1 MTLPNTVAGGVLG
14 FVNSNPDT
22 AMEQTPHNLAQWIE
36 YLNEEDMPIFAHTA
50 QRLAEIAEHPATSVG
65 DFAQVILQDSAMTAR
80 VLRLA
85 NSVFYNPM
93 GQQITTVSRAVVR
106 LGFDP
111 IRSITLSI
119 AMVDTLLRGK
129 SHERVVQE
137 LARSIHAAV
146 QAKVLAVEC
155 GDESPEEVFIATL
168 LYRFG
173 HMVFWCFPYGMDEAM
188 EAELALG
195 VEEEST
201 VEKRVLGFSLD
212 ELTVALNRAWH
223 LSQLLEIALRG
234 NVEHNPRARIIAL
247 ALQLT
252 HVVETGWKGGELQ
265 KVMEDIAAVIGRP
278 VAQTRTLL
286 RDNSR
291 VARQT
296 AQDCGAM
303 AASRL
308 IPQPSQFEEAREAP
322 SQPEHPIA
330 DYELQLSILRE
341 LSAMLN
347 ERVDINALFSMVL
360 EGIYRG
366 LGMDRAW
373 FALLSPTSNSLTIKY
388 ALGAEREEL
397 NGCQLVEPGGRK
409 SNIFTDTLQQGQ
421 AQWYKAGVNTGELP
435 QRVRRSLGNGDF
447 FLMPVSVG
455 GVPKGLL
462 YADRT
467 RSGRPLDDQA
477 FMGFRHFG
485 EQAALGLRMLA
496 QPGPQ

>member
-1 MTLPNTVAGGVLG
+1 
-14 FVNSNPDT
+14 
-22 AMEQTPHNLAQWIE
+22 MEPTPQNLAQWIE
-36 YLNEEDMPIFAHTA
+36 RLNEEEMPIFAHTA
-50 QRLAEIAEHPATSVG
+50 QRLAEIAEHPSTSVG
-65 DFAQVILQDSAMTAR
+65 EFAQVILQDSAMTAR

-85 NSVFYNPM
+85 NSVFYNPS
-93 GQQITTVSRAVVR
+93 GQSITTVSRAVVR

-129 SHERVVQE
+129 SHERVVKE
-137 LARSIHAAV
+137 LARSIHTAV
-146 QAKVLAVEC
+146 QAKVIAQQC

-188 EAELALG
+188 ESELSLG
-195 VEEEST
+195 LEDERT

-212 ELTVALNRAWH
+212 ELTVALNREWH
-223 LSQLLEIALRG
+223 LSRLLEIALRG
-234 NVEHNPRARIIAL
+234 NVKHSPRARIIEL
-247 ALQLT
+247 ALRLT
-252 HVVETGWKGGELQ
+252 QQVESSWKGEALQ
-265 KVMEDIAAVIGRP
+265 RIMADVASMIGRP
-278 VAQTRTLL
+278 LAQTQTLL
-286 RDNSR
+286 RDNAR

-296 AQDCGAM
+296 AHDCGAL

-308 IPQPSQFEEAREAP
+308 IPQPSQFELEREEP
-322 SQPEHPIA
+322 EPEHPTP

-341 LSAMLN
+341 LSAMLS
-347 ERVDINALFSMVL
+347 ERVDINALISMVL

-373 FALLSPTSNSLTIKY
+373 FALLSPDSSALIIKY
-388 ALGAEREEL
+388 ALGAEREQL
-397 NGCQLVEPGGRK
+397 NGCYLVEPGGRK

-421 AQWYKAGVNTGELP
+421 AQWYKAGGHTGELP
-435 QRVRRSLGNGDF
+435 NVVRRSLGNGDF
-447 FLMPVSVG
+447 FLLPVSVG
-455 GVPKGLL
+455 GVPKGLF

-467 RSGRPLDDQA
+467 LSGRPLDEQS

-485 EQAALGLRMLA
+485 EQAALGLRMLS
-496 QPGPQ
+496 QPRPQ